1 MKQKYCRVANALF
14 LTSTEGALVYSHQE
28 KLLSNAAVQVTVNL
42 CRYVQKAHQFFR
54 VTKHIFYSRHPK
66 GILPHHR
73 NMDSLL
79 TQNRALGDIQFLWGH
94 LSTDEVKDKSQVKL
108 LLTKKSIGYF
118 TTKLENKTKGE
129 RGEQQLCQGIP
140 KTHLC
145 CLLLH
150 MNFPWNSWELPWPQS
165 LQKDTTKLPF
175 TLYHSSQQATF
186 LIIILP

>member
-1 MKQKYCRVANALF
+1 MLSFSLQQRGHLSTATKRNFSPVLQYKSLSIFAGMCRKHTNFSESQNTFFIADIPRESF
-14 LTSTEGALVYSHQE
+14 HITGIWTHCSHRTGH
-28 KLLSNAAVQVTVNL
+28 SV
-42 CRYVQKAHQFFR
+42 
-54 VTKHIFYSRHPK
+54 I
-66 GILPHHR
+66 
-73 NMDSLL
+73 
-79 TQNRALGDIQFLWGH
+79 IQFLWGH

-129 RGEQQLCQGIP
+129 RGEQQPCQGIP

-165 LQKDTTKLPF
+165 LQKDTTKLAF

-186 LIIILP
+186 LIILP